1 MNYVYSINISKKS
14 KVIPEIKNLIKSLFT
29 ITWELSSSKNNETW
43 LCARTE
49 PVDIKDLMWSIKSI
63 NKKIIGVMIMNVDIK
78 QMSCDKGGDFYIS
91 YSDSKPGH
99 LSTEEAMRMFM
110 NLDK

>member
-14 KVIPEIKNLIKSLFT
+14 KVIPEIKNLLKSLFT

-43 LCARTE
+43 LCARKE

-63 NKKIIGVMIMNVDIK
+63 NKRIIGVMIMNVDIN
-78 QMSCDKGGDFYIS
+78 QMSCDKGGDFYIA
-91 YSDSKPGH
+91 DSKSGH
-99 LSTEEAMRMFM
+99 PSTEEAMSMFM
-110 NLDK
+110 NLNK

>member
-1 MNYVYSINISKKS
+1 MNYVYNINISKKS

-43 LCARTE
+43 LCARKE

-63 NKKIIGVMIMNVDIK
+63 NKRITGVMIMNVSIN
-78 QMSCDKGGDFYIS
+78 QMCCDKNGEFCMT
-91 YSDSKPGH
+91 DSKPGH
-99 LSTEEAMRMFM
+99 PSTEEAMSMFM
-110 NLDK
+110 NIDE